1 MDERLIGLRDE
12 KAEILEKSRLD
23 EQQLNNLTYIANQT
37 HRDLVEEGTRWADS
51 TLDWKAIPTEDMNKA
66 LRRIEDRGKD
76 ILKNIPQAQRGAI
89 VRNRLYQTRRNWR
102 DQTRRRRQKDS
113 TGGEPST
120 SDNTDEMGQIIQQ
133 GGRIR

>member
-12 KAEILEKSRLD
+12 KAEILEKSGLD

-37 HRDLVEEGTRWADS
+37 HRVLVEDGTRWANS
-51 TLDWKAIPTEDMNKA
+51 ALDWKAIPTEDMNKA
-66 LRRIEDRGKD
+66 LMRIEDRGKD
-76 ILKNIPQAQRGAI
+76 ILKNIPQAQRGAL

-113 TGGEPST
+113 LAGEPST
-120 SDNTDEMGQIIQQ
+120 SDNKDEMGQIIQQ
-133 GGRIR
+133 GGRIK